1 MTDYEATTMAREWV
15 DAWNSHDIE
24 RILSHY
30 GDSIALTSPLVER
43 ILGPGRTAVH
53 GKDALRAYF
62 LRGLETYPD
71 LLFRFQEAYP
81 GESSLV
87 VRYESVGGLHASE
100 YMRLDSVGKV
110 CEVVAH
116 YAPAGG

>member
-1 MTDYEATTMAREWV
+1 MTDQQATAIAHAWI

-30 GDSIALTSPLVER
+30 GDTVQLTSPLVER
-43 ILGPGRTAVH
+43 ILGPGRSMVH

-62 LRGLETYPD
+62 LRGLETYPH
-71 LLFRFQEAYP
+71 LLFRFQGAYP

-87 VRYESVGGLHASE
+87 VQYESVRGLRAAE
-100 YMRLDSVGKV
+100 FMRLDGMGRA

-116 YAPAGG
+116 YASAVG